1 MGNLEDARIEG
12 YFWTD
17 YWLLKIYF
25 MKIYAIRDADD
36 LSTISVDKSVVKR
49 MIVRSSLCF

>member
-1 MGNLEDARIEG
+1 MDTYLEDARIEG

-25 MKIYAIRDADD
+25 MKIYAIHDAND
-36 LSTISVDKSVVKR
+36 LVV
-49 MIVRSSLCF
+49 VA